1 MTLGGGVG
9 VAPASAVARA
19 LDGYGMNQTVG
30 MIGTGVLGSAM
41 AVVLIENGFEVVG
54 FDIDPAKLAALG
66 EHGIKAAASA
76 RDLADR
82 AGAIV
87 TCLPS
92 VEALHEAVSGANG
105 IAASAATGHI
115 VIETSTVPIAE
126 KERARDDLAAVGK
139 TMLDCPVSGNRI
151 MALQGKLTAFGSGD
165 RAAYDAVEHVI
176 RGFAGTTHYIGPFG
190 DGLKMKFV
198 GNILNLVHNSV
209 TAEAMVLG
217 MKSGLDPKLI
227 HKVVSGSGSSSA
239 MFEVRGAMM
248 AENDYRTE
256 GMNFSVPLKDAPI
269 IAAHA
274 AAHLCPIPIYQA
286 ALQPY
291 YAAVAQGHADEDA
304 SAVCAALERAANCAR
319 DKDDK

>member
-1 MTLGGGVG
+1 MSETVG
-9 VAPASAVARA
+9 V
-19 LDGYGMNQTVG
+19 
-30 MIGTGVLGSAM
+30 IGTGVLGSAI
-41 AVVLIENGFEVVG
+41 AVVLIESGFEVVG
-54 FDIDPAKLAALG
+54 YDIDPAKLAALG
-66 EHGIKAAASA
+66 ERGVKAATSA
-76 RDLADR
+76 REVADR
-82 AGAIV
+82 AATIV

-92 VEALHEAVSGANG
+92 VEAMHDAVSGADG
-105 IAASAATGHI
+105 IVAATGAEHI

-151 MALQGKLTAFGSGD
+151 LALKKKLTAFGSGD
-165 RAAYDAVEHVI
+165 RAAYDKVEHVI

-209 TAEAMVLG
+209 AAEAMVLG
-217 MKSGLDPKLI
+217 MKSGLDPRLI
-227 HKVVSGSGSSSA
+227 HSVISGSGSSSG

-248 AENDYRTE
+248 AENDYRAE

-274 AAHLCPIPIYQA
+274 AAHRCPIPIYQA

-291 YAAVAQGHADEDA
+291 YAAVAQGRGDEDA
-304 SAVCAALERAANCAR
+304 SAVCAALELAANVTR
-319 DKDDK
+319 EKDGS